1 MAVLEVAQGASWC
14 KLSRP
19 LERVPT
25 AKVPTKK
32 GGGKRGRVKGFS
44 RASRRRLLDVLNQ
57 IKRPAVQSALFVTL
71 TYPGEW
77 PKAWERWKRDID
89 TFGKRLRRQ
98 YPGVSFVWRLEYQ
111 RRGAPHFHL
120 LVFGVPFIPHDW
132 VARAWYDVVGSNDPR
147 HLKAGTEIKRV
158 RRFRSVIA
166 YAAKYIGKEQS
177 RGAAR
182 TDGRVWGIV
191 GRDSLPI
198 EIVAVEVPVK
208 AWYSIRRTLRK
219 WVEKR
224 TGNRWITARGSMGS
238 LSVYF
243 PSKGVLR
250 LLAFEVER
258 LG

>member
-98 YPGVSFVWRLEYQ
+98 YPGV
-111 RRGAPHFHL
+111 
-120 LVFGVPFIPHDW
+120 
-132 VARAWYDVVGSNDPR
+132 
-147 HLKAGTEIKRV
+147 
-158 RRFRSVIA
+158 
-166 YAAKYIGKEQS
+166 
-177 RGAAR
+177 
-182 TDGRVWGIV
+182 
-191 GRDSLPI
+191 
-198 EIVAVEVPVK
+198 
-208 AWYSIRRTLRK
+208 
-219 WVEKR
+219 
-224 TGNRWITARGSMGS
+224 
-238 LSVYF
+238 
-243 PSKGVLR
+243 
-250 LLAFEVER
+250 
-258 LG
+258 